1 MMAFLQK
8 LAASLK
14 RGRAAEL
21 PRDDKE
27 AFYILMPMVIGNQH
41 RSLADLLSSSKFPV
55 SFQCGRAQ
63 RSLLHIAANCGN
75 YDCLCLLLRKG
86 AEINLQD
93 RSGCTPLH
101 LAAKNGQRKCLNKL
115 LEHECDINLRN
126 NEGLT
131 AVHWLA
137 VNGRTELLQDMLSR
151 IRDVNIEDAQ
161 GQTPLHVACQN
172 GHLQTLLCLV
182 DNGAN
187 VNKPNNSGWTPLHF
201 ACKHG
206 QHEAVE
212 ILLKR
217 GAELRSEAGG
227 RTPLALCLEEGYG
240 ETCEVL
246 LKQWPKLF
254 DYLVRSVCDVT
265 ISEENVLKV
274 LKHLCHQDFRLKEKI
289 LDRLAEHVSIIGH
302 HLLSDASQGKETTDS
317 LIRAVRVLLSVE
329 KIQRSSRRS
338 ESQDVLDMTVDHSH
352 HSPVFERPCL
362 LTLWQLLDDWML
374 LLDNDNNNPKTQAAT
389 EISQTNN
396 DPGNLCLSPPCNG
409 TAPAVET
416 VASDIDPIPMK
427 ETWKDVIKD
436 SPPAASLEKVG
447 KAPVKEDGGVV
458 PSCGASPDKET
469 VVTPSASTGG
479 SDGVQQQQQQQSP
492 AIPQICA
499 LIQAF
504 YLCTQTSSSEHNSKS
519 SSKFFSF
526 LRRHITTMRKFVESD
541 PQLIFNHFHFLLSCP
556 DYMADFL
563 SIIHGQPFESRRGW
577 FYENLPSPSQWNTAS
592 AAAEEDSQTTV
603 KINREQLFRTSCEEV
618 LLRPPDQLK
627 YTLSVQFSGEEGLGQ
642 GLVRE
647 WFDLLSREILNP
659 DYALFTMSADGCT
672 FQPNS
677 NSSINPDHL
686 SYFRFAGR
694 LLGLALFHRHLLSTY
709 FTRSFYKHILGVP
722 VNYQDVASIDPE
734 YAKSLQWL
742 LDHDISDL
750 GLDLT
755 FSIETDVFGSMQEV
769 ELLPGG
775 SKMAVTEQNKA
786 EYVQLVTE
794 LRMTRAIKPQIDS
807 FLSGFHDYIPFSLV
821 QLFNEYELEL
831 LLSGM
836 PEINLNDWRANT
848 NYTGYSADT
857 PVIRWFWDFV
867 ESMTEQQ
874 RVQLLQFVTGSSRV
888 PFGGFSQLSSGGSTQ
903 LFTISRQPCPQHPSI
918 PLPTASTCINLLRL
932 PEYPSPAVLE
942 DRLLT
947 ALRCGSQGYG
957 MV

>member
-1 MMAFLQK
+1 MAFLQK
-8 LAASLK
+8 LAASLR

-21 PRDDKE
+21 PKDDKD

-41 RSLADLLSSSKFPV
+41 RSVSDLLSSSKFQV

-63 RSLLHIAANCGN
+63 RSLLHIAATCGN
-75 YDCLCLLLRKG
+75 YECLCLLLKKG
-86 AEINLQD
+86 SEINQQD
-93 RSGCTPLH
+93 KSGCTPLH
-101 LAAKNGQRKCLNKL
+101 LSAKNGQRKCLNKL
-115 LEHECDINLRN
+115 LEYECDINIRN

-137 VNGRTELLQDMLSR
+137 VNGRTELLEDMLSR
-151 IRDVNIEDAQ
+151 IKDVDIEDAQ

-182 DNGAN
+182 NNGAN
-187 VNKPNNSGWTPLHF
+187 VNKANKSAWTPLHF

-206 QHEAVE
+206 QHEAVD
-212 ILLKR
+212 ILLKH
-217 GAELRSEAGG
+217 GAELRPEVAG

-246 LKQWPKLF
+246 LRQWPRLF
-254 DYLVRSVCDVT
+254 DYLVRTVCDVT

-274 LKHLCHQDFRLKEKI
+274 LTHLCHQDWRLKEKFVEG
-289 LDRLAEHVSIIGH
+289 LAERVSIIGH
-302 HLLSDASQGKETTDS
+302 HLLSNSSQEVENSDS
-317 LIRAVRVLLSVE
+317 LIRAVRVLLRVE
-329 KIQRSSRRS
+329 KVQHASRLS
-338 ESQDVLDMTVDHSH
+338 ESQDLQALSVDHTNLK
-352 HSPVFERPCL
+352 PVCERQCL
-362 LTLWQLLDDWML
+362 LTLWQLIDDWMVF
-374 LLDNDNNNPKTQAAT
+374 LDTDDRSAKSSSSGQPSNNT
-389 EISQTNN
+389 ENTGS
-396 DPGNLCLSPPCNG
+396 
-409 TAPAVET
+409 
-416 VASDIDPIPMK
+416 SDSTPTK
-427 ETWKDVIKD
+427 
-436 SPPAASLEKVG
+436 
-447 KAPVKEDGGVV
+447 
-458 PSCGASPDKET
+458 ASPSP
-469 VVTPSASTGG
+469 VVGDTDSEPTQVCTDLSAKTDNTSKPSEEKSVAQNDSVCPEEESQSVSSAAKTEGG
-479 SDGVQQQQQQQSP
+479 DQARRSP
-492 AIPQICA
+492 EVARICA

-504 YLCTQTSSSEHNSKS
+504 YLCTQNSKEKS
-519 SSKFFSF
+519 SNASSKFFSF
-526 LRRHITTMRKFVESD
+526 LQRHITTLRKFVERD

-556 DYMADFL
+556 GYMAEFL
-563 SIIHGQPFESRRGW
+563 TIIHGQPFESRRQW
-577 FYENLPSPSQWNTAS
+577 FYDNLPTPAQWDLR
-592 AAAEEDSQTTV
+592 AEEEESQATV
-603 KINREQLFRTSCEEV
+603 RISREQLFSSSCQEI
-618 LLRPPDQLK
+618 LHRPPEQLK
-627 YTLSVQFSGEEGLGQ
+627 TALSIIFSGEEGLGQ

-647 WFDLLSREILNP
+647 WFDLLSKELLNP

-677 NSSINPDHL
+677 NSAINPDHL

-694 LLGLALFHRHLLSTY
+694 LLGLALFHRQLLSTY

-742 LDHDISDL
+742 LDHDITDL

-755 FSIETDVFGSMQEV
+755 FSVETDTFGSMQEV
-769 ELLPGG
+769 ELVRGG
-775 SKMAVTEQNKA
+775 SKMSVTEQNKT

-807 FLSGFHDYIPFSLV
+807 FLSGFHDYIPHSLV

-836 PEINLNDWRANT
+836 PEIDLSNWKTNS
-848 NYTGYSADT
+848 NYTGYSTDT
-857 PVIRWFWDFV
+857 PVVEWYWEFV
-867 ESMTEQQ
+867 DSMTEQQ

-888 PFGGFSQLSSGGSTQ
+888 PFGGFSQLSSGGSIQ
-903 LFTISRQPCPQHPSI
+903 MFTISRQPCPPDPPF

-932 PEYPSPAVLE
+932 PEYPSSAVLQ

>member
-1 MMAFLQK
+1 MAFLQK

-21 PRDDKE
+21 PKDDKE

-41 RSLADLLSSSKFPV
+41 RSLADLLSSSKYPV

-115 LEHECDINLRN
+115 LEHECDINIRN

-151 IRDVNIEDAQ
+151 IKDVDIEDAQ

-187 VNKPNNSGWTPLHF
+187 VNKANNSGWTPLHF

-217 GAELRSEAGG
+217 GAELRSEVGG

-274 LKHLCHQDFRLKEKI
+274 LKHLCHKDIRLKENI
-289 LDRLAEHVSIIGH
+289 IDRLAEHVSVIGH
-302 HLLSDASQGKETTDS
+302 HLLSDASQGKEATDS
-317 LIRAVRVLLSVE
+317 LIRAVRVLLNLE
-329 KIQRSSRRS
+329 KFQPSSRRS
-338 ESQDVLDMTVDHSH
+338 ESQDILDKSLDPSYHV
-352 HSPVFERPCL
+352 PVCERPCL
-362 LTLWQLLDDWML
+362 LTLWQLLDDWMM
-374 LLDNDNNNPKTQAAT
+374 LLDNDNNNPKMQAVQELTQL
-389 EISQTNN
+389 SS
-396 DPGNLCLSPPCNG
+396 DLGSLGLSPPCNG
-409 TAPAVET
+409 TALAVET
-416 VASDIDPIPMK
+416 LPSSFDANSTK
-427 ETWKDVIKD
+427 ETLKDVIRD
-436 SPPAASLEKVG
+436 SSTSALEKMA
-447 KAPVKEDGGVV
+447 KPVKEDCVRQTLET
-458 PSCGASPDKET
+458 SSDKET
-469 VVTPSASTGG
+469 LMTSSASKV
-479 SDGVQQQQQQQSP
+479 GVPWQRQSP

-504 YLCTQTSSSEHNSKS
+504 YLCTQTSSEKNSKS

-526 LRRHITTMRKFVESD
+526 LRRHITTLRTFVESD

-563 SIIHGQPFESRRGW
+563 TIIHGQPFESRRQW
-577 FYENLPSPSQWNTAS
+577 FYENLPTPSQWNTS
-592 AAAEEDSQTTV
+592 EEDNVTTV
-603 KINREQLFRTSCEEV
+603 KISRDQLFSTSCEEV

-627 YTLSVQFSGEEGLGQ
+627 STLSVQFSGEEGLGQ

-647 WFDLLSREILNP
+647 WFDLLSKEILNP

-677 NSSINPDHL
+677 NSAINPDHL

-694 LLGLALFHRHLLSTY
+694 LLGLALYHRHLLSTY

-734 YAKSLQWL
+734 YAKNLQWL

-750 GLDLT
+750 GFDLT

-794 LRMTRAIKPQIDS
+794 LRMTGAIKRQIES

-836 PEINLNDWRANT
+836 PEIDLNDWRANT

-857 PVIRWFWDFV
+857 PVIQWFWDFV

-903 LFTISRQPCPQHPSI
+903 LFTISRQPCMEGSSVSI

-932 PEYPSPAVLE
+932 PEYPTHAILE